1 MASPMIRTC
10 TAAAGAIAVLACLT
24 GCRASDGAANQEK
37 RDFPFSGSALTIDV
51 HDTSLTVVTDSAANT
66 VHVERSLGGAAT
78 NEGNATWSLE
88 GSTLNLHVECSGIV
102 VSCDSE
108 HTVRVPKGVALT
120 VTGSGTPVRL
130 KGLGGDTTATL
141 KDSSL
146 NVADP
151 AGRLRLRVSG
161 GHVKVT
167 GATSSDVEATTTGDG
182 NVNLTFTTAPRR
194 VEVHASEVATIVLPE
209 GPETYRLD
217 GVRNTENLSSDPASA
232 RSVVVRAADGVNL
245 RKAG

>member
-1 MASPMIRTC
+1 MIRTC

-24 GCRASDGAANQEK
+24 GCRASNDAPNHEK
-37 RDFPFSGSALTIDV
+37 RDFSFPGSALTIDV
-51 HDTSLTVVTDSAANT
+51 RDTVLTVVSGSANNT
-66 VHVERSLGGAAT
+66 VQVERSLEGSAT
-78 NEGNATWSLE
+78 NEGNASWSLQ
-88 GSTLNLHVECSGIV
+88 GSTLSLHVECSGVV

-108 HTVRVPKGVALT
+108 HTVRIPKGVALT

-130 KGLGGDTTATL
+130 KALGGDTTATL

-146 NVADP
+146 NLSAP

-161 GHVKVT
+161 GHLRVT
-167 GATSSDVEATTTGDG
+167 GAASSDVEATTAGDG
-182 NVNLTFTTAPRR
+182 DVNLSFAAAPRK
-194 VEVHASEVATIVLPE
+194 VEVHAAEVATIVLPE
-209 GPETYRLD
+209 GPETYRID
-217 GVRNTENLSSDPASA
+217 GAPNAEDLSSDPASD